1 MHEETHAMA
10 LSLQVIYPNTPG
22 TSFDMEYYL
31 DTHMSL
37 DRKSV
42 V

>member
-22 TSFDMEYYL
+22 TPFAPIQDTAAFDTC
-31 DTHMSL
+31 D
-37 DRKSV
+37 
-42 V
+42 